1 MPSPQAAECL
11 AEGTVSSVI
20 SFFIMHRSAFL
31 EYYCFLLVVAL
42 GVLPSTA
49 LGHGF
54 TSSKT
59 LGDVGGSTVINRDCI
74 VGDWSAWTACSAQC
88 MPGGI
93 QVRIRNIVV
102 PATGNGVPCSNLREE
117 RACNTAVSC
126 DTRSTEMTFTISVT
140 PSRTVT
146 TTPSSDI
153 TSTSQVTT
161 PPTAGT
167 PCTNKPDG
175 HYQQAACSKD
185 YYSCVAGIFIP
196 RQCQGPLVFDALMN
210 RCDAPSNT
218 YGCTGTLSTV
228 PITNRTITTTTPAP
242 EFDCTQ
248 LANGFYANPNAT
260 NSCDNKYYACTN
272 GITEVIF
279 CPASLY
285 FDQEVQSCQ
294 VYAYVPNCSGT
305 PRTTAQ
311 TTTTTSTLSTQSVL
325 MEPTGIDCQT
335 LPSGNYPN
343 PLSEP
348 PFCSPI
354 YYTCSDG
361 TLIRRTCQ
369 MALYYDRRNNFCNFR
384 NSIPD
389 CTGGSTTT
397 TTTRLADI
405 TSPATLPPVNFTC
418 TNRADGFYA
427 NPIRSCSAI
436 YYSCTGGLARQLQC
450 QIGLAF
456 DQLTGA
462 CQNPNT
468 LFVCTGTNMTTTIT
482 SQTMTAAT
490 GTQTPLPIDCTR
502 LSDGLYADPL
512 LQCSQIFYFC
522 SNGIAM
528 RFNCPGNLY
537 YDAEGK
543 TCAEFREIFLCT
555 GTRSTPRSTTSST
568 GSVTAP
574 IFDCSQRT
582 DGRYANPLQACSR
595 IYFVCSAGTTTQL
608 MCHENLF
615 FDQLTMECRP
625 NSTVV
630 ACGGIPVQTS
640 SSTTP
645 STVEFDCTRLPNG
658 LYADQRQPCNNYYFL
673 CSAGN
678 TYKQWCPL
686 ESFFN
691 DVTKRCDQFANVL
704 ACNASATMTTT
715 TTITQTIPVSEVPT
729 FSCTNRPDGNYPNPS
744 VSCSS
749 TYFACVQG
757 APEVRVC
764 PQQQV
769 FDPDT
774 NGCNMARYVRVCGG
788 NPLVQSVTETA
799 TIPTVVTVTSVLGE
813 ATTTQSTSF
822 CDNLPDQSYP
832 IPGRRCSKSYYE
844 CENGH
849 TKKAACPRAK
859 RFNRHKRNCDLK
871 TNVPDCK

>member
-1 MPSPQAAECL
+1 MD
-11 AEGTVSSVI
+11 
-20 SFFIMHRSAFL
+20 RSAFL
-31 EYYCFLLVVAL
+31 QYYCLLLVVAL
-42 GVLPSTA
+42 SASHKEVRSSTTPVNG
-49 LGHGF
+49 L
-54 TSSKT
+54 TSSTT
-59 LGDVGGSTVINRDCI
+59 LGDVGSTVINRDCI
-74 VGDWSAWTACSAQC
+74 VGDWLPWTPCSNQC

-93 QVRIRNIVV
+93 QVRIRKIAI
-102 PATGNGVPCSNLREE
+102 PATGNGVPCSSLREE
-117 RACNTAVSC
+117 RSCNIVVPC
-126 DTRSTEMTFTISVT
+126 ETRSTDMTITISVI
-140 PSRTVT
+140 PGQTVS
-146 TTPSSDI
+146 TTPSSDV

-175 HYQQAACSKD
+175 HYQQAACSKE

-196 RQCQGPLVFDALMN
+196 RQCQGALVFDALMN

-248 LANGFYANPNAT
+248 LANGFYANPKAQ

-279 CPASLY
+279 CPATLY

-294 VYAYVPNCSGT
+294 IYAYVPNCSGT
-305 PRTTAQ
+305 PRTTVQ
-311 TTTTTSTLSTQSVL
+311 TTTTTSTLSTQSVI
-325 MEPTGIDCQT
+325 MDVTGIDCQT

-348 PFCSPI
+348 AFCSPI

-361 TLIRRTCQ
+361 TLIRRMCQ

-384 NSIPD
+384 DSIPD
-389 CTGGSTTT
+389 CTGGTTSTTT
-397 TTTRLADI
+397 RRLADV
-405 TSPATLPPVNFTC
+405 TSPLTLPPVNFTC
-418 TNRADGFYA
+418 TYRADGFYA
-427 NPIRSCSAI
+427 NPAASCSPI

-450 QIGLAF
+450 QAGLAF

-462 CQNPNT
+462 CQSPNT
-468 LFVCTGTNMTTTIT
+468 LFVCTGTNMTTSFTRQTI
-482 SQTMTAAT
+482 TAAT
-490 GTQTPLPIDCTR
+490 GTQAPLPIDCTR

-555 GTRSTPRSTTSST
+555 GTRSTPRPTTSM

-582 DGRYANPLQACSR
+582 DGRYANPLEACSR
-595 IYFVCSAGTTTQL
+595 IYFVCSAGTTTRSL
-608 MCHENLF
+608 CPENLF

-630 ACGGIPVQTS
+630 ACGGIPVQTLPSTMS
-640 SSTTP
+640 SSSSSS
-645 STVEFDCTRLPNG
+645 STVEFDCAGLPNG
-658 LYADQRQPCNNYYFL
+658 LYADLRQPCNNYYFL
-673 CSAGN
+673 CSAGS

-691 DVTKRCDQFANVL
+691 DVTKRCDQFANVI
-704 ACNASATMTTT
+704 ACNTSAATVRTTT
-715 TTITQTIPVSEVPT
+715 QTVPISDVPT
-729 FSCTNRPDGNYPNPS
+729 FSCTNRPDGNYPNPT
-744 VSCSS
+744 VSCST
-749 TYFACVQG
+749 TYFVCVQG
-757 APEVRVC
+757 LPEVRVC

-769 FDPDT
+769 FDPET
-774 NGCNMARYVRVCGG
+774 NMCNRAAYVRVCGG
-788 NPLVQSVTETA
+788 NPLLQSVTQTVM
-799 TIPTVVTVTSVLGE
+799 IPTVVTVSSLLSDV
-813 ATTTQSTSF
+813 TTTPSTSF

-849 TKKAACPRAK
+849 TKKAACPKEK
-859 RFNRHKRNCDLK
+859 RFNPDKRDCDLR